1 MKISLPRLHSSPAAS
16 RCLRAAARGLL
27 ASLLLLGC
35 GHSEPAPTAAAEGS
49 AAPTTTVRQHSGAA
63 PAAKRRQFDSPQ
75 EAVDFALFRARYE
88 AARQSAAALSRDAAA
103 VTSYRGTSPI
113 PGARRIQVVS
123 TGNLRG
129 KLEDCGCKNNPLG
142 GLARQATIGR
152 QPVEGD
158 AVALTLR
165 LDAGDGLFSSREPAT
180 AVGET
185 AEQVTARA
193 LLAAYRALG
202 LQAMAIGAYDLRL
215 GAAWTLREA
224 ERAGVPMLS
233 CNLRR
238 GEKWAQG
245 SLLLGDGANRIG
257 VIGVTLATPET
268 AGLLEGAG
276 VDAAAAVSRY
286 NAEAEALTARGAAG
300 IVLLSA
306 GGMEATRSFVAALRE
321 SGGPLPAM
329 VLVSGSLQLT
339 GDAIWAGE
347 VPLLEA
353 GDEGKT
359 LLRTDLFVTGERI
372 GVVPEGGGLLEGLRS
387 YMTLLRSIQNGVGTA
402 AGGRRGLPP
411 GAERET
417 GLGVRRRAADAMAR
431 ELARAAKVAQ
441 ASAGSAT
448 AGGALR
454 NRIVPIS
461 PNTAESPE
469 VKRLVD
475 EAKVKAE
482 RLARGGGPA
491 RKNGKAR

>member
-1 MKISLPRLHSSPAAS
+1 MKISLPRLHSSLAAS

-49 AAPTTTVRQHSGAA
+49 AAPTTTARQHSGAA

-88 AARQSAAALSRDAAA
+88 AARQGAAALSRDAAA

-129 KLEDCGCKNNPLG
+129 ELEDCGCKNNPLG

-372 GVVPEGGGLLEGLRS
+372 GVVPEGGGLLS

-411 GAERET
+411 GAELET

-482 RLARGGGPA
+482 RLARGGGPG

>member
-1 MKISLPRLHSSPAAS
+1 MKTSLPRLHSSPAAS
-16 RCLRAAARGLL
+16 RCLIAAARLL
-27 ASLLLLGC
+27 VATLLLLGC
-35 GHSEPAPTAAAEGS
+35 GRNEQVSKGAAEGN
-49 AAPTTTVRQHSGAA
+49 AA
-63 PAAKRRQFDSPQ
+63 PATVAREAANTASSAKRRQFDSPQ
-75 EAVDFALFRARYE
+75 EAVDFAIFRGRYE
-88 AARQSAAALSRDAAA
+88 AARQSAATLSRDTAA

-152 QPVEGD
+152 QPLEGD
-158 AVALTLR
+158 AVVLTLR
-165 LDAGDGLFSSREPAT
+165 LDAGDALFASREPAN

-193 LLAAYRALG
+193 MLAAYRALG

-233 CNLRR
+233 CNLRSAK
-238 GEKWAQG
+238 GWAPG
-245 SLLLGDGANRIG
+245 SMLLGEGENRVG

-268 AGLLEGAG
+268 SRLLEAAG
-276 VDAAAAVSRY
+276 VDATAAGARY
-286 NAEAEALTARGAAG
+286 NAEAEAVMENGARG
-300 IVLLSA
+300 IVLLAA

-339 GDAIWAGE
+339 GDAIWAGD

-387 YMTLLRSIQNGVGTA
+387 YMTLLRSIQNRVGTA
-402 AGGRRGLPP
+402 AGDRRGLSL
-411 GAERET
+411 GAELKK
-417 GLGVRRRAADAMAR
+417 GLGMRRREADAMAR
-431 ELARAAKVAQ
+431 DLSQAAKAAQ
-441 ASAGSAT
+441 AAAGEAT
-448 AGGALR
+448 VGGALR

-461 PNTAESPE
+461 PKTAESPE

-475 EAKVKAE
+475 EAKLKAE
-482 RLARGGGPA
+482 RLARGGRLG